1 MSRTQRTA
9 ISGAAFA
16 TTIRKS
22 RDIAMI
28 IPVVFTLL
36 IMKPM
41 IHLFGPEPGLAGI
54 PAIVVYLFGLWTLAV
69 VLTAWNARRLNTP
82 ETNDPLVMDPQD
94 SPP

>member
-1 MSRTQRTA
+1 MTRKRQTA
-9 ISGAAFA
+9 LSGAATA
-16 TTIRKS
+16 TAIRKS

-54 PAIVVYLFGLWTLAV
+54 PAVVVYLFGLWTLVV
-69 VLTAWNARRLNTP
+69 VLTAWNARRLNTSDSS
-82 ETNDPLVMDPQD
+82 DPLAMDPQD

>member
-1 MSRTQRTA
+1 MTRKRR
-9 ISGAAFA
+9 IPLSGAETA
-16 TTIRKS
+16 TAIRKS

-69 VLTAWNARRLNTP
+69 VLTAWNSRRLNMP
-82 ETNDPLVMDPQD
+82 ESNDPLVMDPQD

>member
-1 MSRTQRTA
+1 MTRKRRVP
-9 ISGAAFA
+9 ISGAATA
-16 TTIRKS
+16 TAIRKS

-54 PAIVVYLFGLWTLAV
+54 PAIVVYVFGLWTLAV

-94 SPP
+94 SPT